1 MLHVF
6 KVPKANPG
14 VATVFPMLG
23 HGDDG
28 DVLDSNDLYIYN
40 NNDNNDS
47 NNTNNDIIIMNIIIR
62 KLLILTTNADDDD
75 DDDNPGLEEFW

>member
-1 MLHVF
+1 MFIFSPWGNPLLGESIGNMLHVF

-28 DVLDSNDLYIYN
+28 DVLDSNDLYIY
-40 NNDNNDS
+40 
-47 NNTNNDIIIMNIIIR
+47 TIIMIIMIVII
-62 KLLILTTNADDDD
+62 LIMIL
-75 DDDNPGLEEFW
+75 